1 MIVRFIE
8 YDMELAVLAD
18 IFYQTNYST
27 IFFSKRMKKILIFLN
42 TKCRKALGT
51 DEAGNVTDTR

>member
-1 MIVRFIE
+1 
-8 YDMELAVLAD
+8 MELAVLAD